1 MQLSDEPLV
10 KASDRP
16 VLKVLSLDP
25 YCIQTLRRLLTPK
38 IGIKK
43 EMN

>member
-10 KASDRP
+10 KASDHP

-25 YCIQTLRRLLTPK
+25 YCSRTY
-38 IGIKK
+38 GVG
-43 EMN
+43 